1 MSKLLQ
7 KGYETPFSSIIGN
20 DYRKSANYLVHPQ
33 TIVYF
38 KEKYILF
45 RFVSIGMIYRKNT
58 TKTLEITLR
67 R

>member
-1 MSKLLQ
+1 MSKLRQ
-7 KGYETPFSSIIGN
+7 KGCETPFSSIIGN
-20 DYRKSANYLVHPQ
+20 DYRKGNYLVHPQ

-58 TKTLEITLR
+58 TKILEIALR